1 MRLMSTT
8 RLHLRTR
15 PYLKVL
21 ALMFATG
28 LVLLVVDRVI
38 QTDPFTCDKGAII
51 VQQGDTL
58 YSLSHAN
65 CLGDVSRAVDILVDT
80 YGSTI
85 SVGQQI
91 TLPIDK

>member
-1 MRLMSTT
+1 MSTT

-15 PYLKVL
+15 PYLRTFV
-21 ALMFATG
+21 LMFAVG
-28 LVLLVVDRVI
+28 LILFITDKAI
-38 QTDPFTCDKGAII
+38 QTDIFTCDKGAII

-58 YSLSHAN
+58 YSLAHAN
-65 CLGDVSRAVDILVDT
+65 CLGDVSRAVDALVDT